1 MSKDYYKILG
11 VDKNATAD
19 EIKRAYRKLAH
30 QHHPDKNKGDG
41 EKFKEINEAYQ
52 VLSNPEKRA
61 RYDQFGTADFGGGA
75 GSHGGQQSWGGFSG
89 FDASDFGG
97 GFGNL
102 GDIFEGIFGQAFSQ
116 VQAELK
122 ITPSQAVLG
131 DKININIGGE
141 KISFDLPAG
150 TPDGVSFR
158 FPGKGRSFRG
168 NRKGDLIL
176 TIRVEMPKK
185 LSKEQ
190 KELWEKLRDLD
201 NKKHRW
207 WN

>member
-11 VDKNATAD
+11 VSKNASTD

-30 QHHPDKNKGDG
+30 KYHPDKGGGD
-41 EKFKEINEAYQ
+41 EAKFKEINEAYQ
-52 VLSNPEKRA
+52 VLSNPDKRA
-61 RYDQFGTADFGGGA
+61 RYDQFGSADFGSGGF
-75 GSHGGQQSWGGFSG
+75 SGGQQSWGGFSG
-89 FDASDFGG
+89 FDSSDFG

-102 GDIFEGIFGQAFSQ
+102 GDIFEGIFGSAFSQ
-116 VQAELK
+116 IQAELR

-131 DKININIGGE
+131 DKISASIDGQ
-141 KISFDLPAG
+141 KIEFNLPPG
-150 TPDGVSFR
+150 TSDGVSFR

-168 NRKGDLIL
+168 SHRGDLIL
-176 TIRVEMPKK
+176 TVRVEMPKK

-190 KELWEKLRDLD
+190 KELWEKLKDLN
-201 NKKHRW
+201 NKKRHW